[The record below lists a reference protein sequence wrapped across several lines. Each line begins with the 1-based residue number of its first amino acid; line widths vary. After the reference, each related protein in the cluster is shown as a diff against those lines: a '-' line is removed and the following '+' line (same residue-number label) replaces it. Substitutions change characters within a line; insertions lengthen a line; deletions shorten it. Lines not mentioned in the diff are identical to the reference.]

1 MKTFHQFLTICEAIY
16 DRDQPSDVGLAVG
29 KIGKSILFDS
39 NRLIWDLS
47 KSSPTTETKQQLV
60 LNFDAARP
68 IYVAHP
74 PKIFPVLMLG
84 VSMES
89 YAIVPKTN
97 SLLFIKQK

>member
-1 MKTFHQFLTICEAIY
+1 M
-16 DRDQPSDVGLAVG
+16 
-29 KIGKSILFDS
+29 
-39 NRLIWDLS
+39 
-47 KSSPTTETKQQLV
+47 ETKQQLV
-60 LNFDAARP
+60 LNLDAARP

-84 VSMES
+84 VSIES